1 MALMLLLVSGLFRVS
16 VFLIRVSVIRVV
28 RIFVILGIVFLRR
41 LRLFGWRSRQDT
53 LLLSVMREILETQ
66 RAWTERMLALEEER
80 LRLERLRLEG
90 AQPLS
95 NDPMG
100 MLRISE
106 EEQDADW
113 ALKHGIISPEEY
125 NTLLSS
131 AGLAPTDIQ
140 FD

>member
-1 MALMLLLVSGLFRVS
+1 
-16 VFLIRVSVIRVV
+16 
-28 RIFVILGIVFLRR
+28 
-41 LRLFGWRSRQDT
+41 
-53 LLLSVMREILETQ
+53 
-66 RAWTERMLALEEER
+66 
-80 LRLERLRLEG
+80 
-90 AQPLS
+90 
-95 NDPMG
+95 MG

-140 FD
+140 FN